1 MAVGGN
7 QAYIYGISNF
17 TIGSTAISYK
27 VDKYTSSTDN
37 LTVKIGSTT
46 IATRNNVTGTTV
58 DSSLTRTITFSADEL
73 TKIYNA
79 MPTVTK
85 ATFTF
90 TITSYISGSSIGSTS
105 TTATGT
111 IASTVVPTITNIS
124 LSEAVAT
131 ISSKFTNYIQ
141 NQSKIKGTIAA
152 TGGTGST
159 IASYLVKIN
168 GQAFTTQTFTTST
181 LKTAGSNEVS
191 VTVTDK
197 RGRTAT
203 KTTTFNVLAYENPV
217 LGEYEVVR
225 CSEDG
230 TENIMGDFVSVS
242 VRVLMTA
249 LENEND
255 KHILLEYKAKKD
267 TTWTILFLWEYGYD
281 FTVENQIVEGI
292 SSNLAYDFR
301 LTVRDSFNES
311 VIIKPIPTGYTTIDL
326 LKGGKGVAFGK
337 VSTDVDTLDVGFGKT
352 FLSTE
357 TFMGGENR
365 DDREKNLYFQST
377 GDGKY
382 KHDVK
387 LYGGNG
393 SSSTSIGMFD
403 MLLDEPIF
411 KYFSNTKKFD
421 FGSNINL
428 MQNGKP
434 VIVERSYTNGNNS
447 GSILFSN
454 GLLIQHG
461 IASITPTA
469 ANTAT
474 GATIIFPIAYTVRP
488 TPMAITQTS
497 LPELLDVSI
506 GQGAANLD
514 RFSIYITRPNTQ
526 ATTVHWI
533 AIGYKG
539 E

>member
-17 TIGSTAISYK
+17 TIGSAAISYK

-46 IATRNNVTGTTV
+46 IATRSNVTGTTV
-58 DSSLTRTITFSADEL
+58 DSSLTRTITFSTDEL

-111 IASTVVPTITNIS
+111 IASTVVPSITNIS
-124 LSEAVAT
+124 LSEAVTT

-141 NQSKIKGTIAA
+141 NQSKIKGTITAA
-152 TGGTGST
+152 GGTGST
-159 IASYLVKIN
+159 IESYLVKIN

-181 LKTAGSNEVS
+181 LKTAGANEVS

-203 KTTTFNVLAYENPV
+203 KTTTFNVLAYEKPM
-217 LGEYEVVR
+217 LGEYTVVR

-230 TENIMGDFVSVS
+230 TENIMGEFVKVT

-267 TTWTILFLWEYGYD
+267 TAWTILFLWEYGYD
-281 FTVENQIVEGI
+281 FTVENQLVEGI
-292 SSNLAYDFR
+292 SSNSTYDFR
-301 LTVRDSFNES
+301 LTVRDSFSES
-311 VIIKPIPTGYTTIDL
+311 IITKPIPTGYATMDL

-337 VSTDVDTLDVGFGKT
+337 VSTETDTLDVGFGKT
-352 FLSTE
+352 YLSDLNYV
-357 TFMGGENR
+357 GGDKRNNN
-365 DDREKNLYFQST
+365 EKNIFFQTTEDAAYPSNC
-377 GDGKY
+377 K
-382 KHDVK
+382 V
-387 LYGGNG
+387 YGGAG
-393 SSSTSIGMFD
+393 TSEVGIGMWD
-403 MLLDEPIF
+403 VGNARPIQRYVTEQNLLLIETEVL
-411 KYFSNTKKFD
+411 KHKTYFIEAMMSKASGAAT
-421 FGSNINL
+421 
-428 MQNGKP
+428 GK
-434 VIVERSYTNGNNS
+434 IHYE
-447 GSILFSN
+447 N
-454 GLLIQHG
+454 GLLIQWG
-461 IASITPTA
+461 TVSITPV
-469 ANTAT
+469 ANTPT
-474 GATIIFPIAYTVRP
+474 VSKITFPISYDSTPTIQVSMLSSVPGFSVTGIGHSADTTSGTDLYVTRTNTTATVLRW
-488 TPMAITQTS
+488 
-497 LPELLDVSI
+497 L
-506 GQGAANLD
+506 
-514 RFSIYITRPNTQ
+514 
-526 ATTVHWI
+526 
-533 AIGYKG
+533 AIGIK
-539 E
+539 EV